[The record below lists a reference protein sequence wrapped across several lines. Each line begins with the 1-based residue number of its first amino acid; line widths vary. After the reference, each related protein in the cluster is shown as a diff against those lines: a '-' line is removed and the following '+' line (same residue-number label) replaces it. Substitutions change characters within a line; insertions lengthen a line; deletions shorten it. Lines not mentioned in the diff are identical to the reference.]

1 MTALVSGSVLTP
13 DGCLGGWSVL
23 VRDGRIESLMPPGAP
38 IPDGAETV
46 DIAGRHLIPGLIDA
60 HVHLLGHRRM
70 DSRDMTFVGEGVRA
84 VRAAADLG
92 RLLEAGFTTVRD
104 CGGSAALALSQAVGE
119 GSLPGPDVLACGRF
133 IERTGGAD
141 EARER
146 RDRDLVAELGPW
158 GPRLADG
165 PDEVRKAVREQVRAG
180 ARWIK
185 TCTTGAVT
193 TQEASDPDATEW
205 TDAELAALVDEAH
218 RLGRRVAVHA
228 HGVAGIHQAV
238 DAGVDSIE
246 HGTFLDEEAARKMAA
261 RGTFLVPTLYVL
273 RRIVEDG
280 NRFGTPGWVIE
291 KARSIAEGRRRSFE
305 TAMRHGVPIAMGT
318 DCGGQDLLPHGDNAR
333 EAELL
338 VEAGMSPAEALI
350 AATAGAA
357 DCLGVG
363 ADRGRIVPGMA
374 ADLVAVD
381 RDPREDASALRRVS
395 LVMRGGRIVGPTRL
409 AVGRQGEE
417 A

>member
-1 MTALVSGSVLTP
+1 MAPAEALE
-13 DGCLGGWSVL
+13 GWTVV
-23 VRDGRIESLMPPGAP
+23 VRDGRIEALLPPGQV
-38 IPDGAETV
+38 IPDDATIV
-46 DIAGRHLIPGLIDA
+46 DISGRYLVPGLIDA

-104 CGGSAALALSQAVGE
+104 CGGSTALALSQAVGE
-119 GSLPGPDVLACGRF
+119 GSVPGPDVLACGRF

-141 EARER
+141 DSAYLPAH
-146 RDRDLVAELGPW
+146 LVAELGPW

-205 TDAELAALVDEAH
+205 TDPEIGALVDEAH
-218 RLGRRVAVHA
+218 RLGCRVAVHA
-228 HGVAGIHQAV
+228 HGVTGIHQAV
-238 DAGVDSIE
+238 DAGADSIE

-261 RGTFLVPTLYVL
+261 KGTYLVPTLYVL
-273 RRIVEDG
+273 QRIVEEG
-280 NRFGTPGWVIE
+280 HRFGTPTWVID
-291 KARSIAEGRRRSFE
+291 KARAIREGRRSSFE
-305 TAMRHGVPIAMGT
+305 AALRHGVPIAMGT

-338 VEAGMSPAEALI
+338 VEAGMSRSEALF
-350 AATAGAA
+350 AATGGAA

-363 ADRGRIVPGMA
+363 ADRGRIAAGMA

-381 RDPREDASALRRVS
+381 RDPREDVSALRTVS

-409 AVGRQGEE
+409 AVGRQGED